1 MPWITQ
7 TPRSVRY
14 PKTRATGS
22 CSSWTGSYRRRR
34 IKSCSRISTPCRQ
47 MVAVPTLRGVSRL
60 TT

>member
-34 IKSCSRISTPCRQ
+34 IRSCSRISTPCRQ
-47 MVAVPTLRGVSRL
+47 MVASPRSGG
-60 TT
+60 